1 MTRVQRAVSAALL
14 CFSLATTAE
23 ANGRFPQANY
33 LILGPG
39 RRNDLIVMR
48 ATFGLVLSRDRGA
61 HWDWVCEESLDAV
74 GTFDP
79 SIALGADRRIVM
91 GLPTGMRTSSPSH
104 CAWFSPGGAAESV
117 IDITQDATGEVLFAA
132 GTDYGA
138 STPVTRVYRSD
149 DRGLTWRVTAT
160 ESAYI
165 VETVDV
171 APGNPQR
178 VYLSGYRPGA
188 VGTLLRSD
196 DGGGSFRA
204 TAARFP
210 ELASVWIAAVH
221 PTNPD
226 RLWLRVAEG
235 LGTALQRSDD
245 GGASVAQI
253 AQTSEPMDGFALS
266 DDGET
271 VWYGTGNRALGIH
284 RSVRGAAFSRVAG
297 AAAVRCMRFHD
308 GLLFVC
314 GDEAID
320 GYSLAWSGDGGDTLN
335 PLMSLR
341 DIRGP
346 LSGCAEDGG
355 VSAVCAPVWS
365 QLAPQLQDLD
375 AAAAP
380 PRVPLPAGDAG
391 TLDAGT
397 MDATALDSGAM
408 DAPRADAPGLDA
420 APGAD
425 KPSPP
430 TDRAAPSADRDSP
443 DDVARATDLGQRD
456 VAPPRD
462 LGPPVG
468 DLGAPGGRGACDC
481 HAAPAARTPW
491 ALPLGLLGLAARR
504 RRRSPRAR

>member
-91 GLPTGMRTSSPSH
+91 GLPTGMRTSSTSH

-196 DGGGSFRA
+196 DGGSSFRA

-380 PRVPLPAGDAG
+380 P
-391 TLDAGT
+391 
-397 MDATALDSGAM
+397 
-408 DAPRADAPGLDA
+408 PRASAVGRRGDPGCRHDGRH
-420 APGAD
+420 GA
-425 KPSPP
+425 
-430 TDRAAPSADRDSP
+430 RQRRD
-443 DDVARATDLGQRD
+443 
-456 VAPPRD
+456 
-462 LGPPVG
+462 
-468 DLGAPGGRGACDC
+468 GR
-481 HAAPAARTPW
+481 P
-491 ALPLGLLGLAARR
+491 RR
-504 RRRSPRAR
+504 RRPAPRRSPRRRQTLAPHRPRGPLGGPRQPRRRRARDRPRPARRRPAARPRPTGRRPRRAGRTRRV